1 MNHAEKCP
9 VCGGSGKILNNSPPY
24 YKDSATSIEPPFTA
38 CNGCGGSG
46 WVTVQDTPVFWP
58 YPTTEIDDT
67 TTGGAK

>member
-9 VCGGSGKILNNSPPY
+9 VCGGSGEVQVPY
-24 YKDSATSIEPPFTA
+24 VKQEGSTA
-38 CNGCGGSG
+38 ALPTVIPKRCHGCGGSG
-46 WVTVQDTPVFWP
+46 WVTVQDVPIFWP